1 MNVADDPV
9 VAALN
14 EVVRSDSAAA
24 IIGTTLQRVL
34 RQLDASAKL
43 MAWEIISNRMQP
55 SAKTSLAAVAAS
67 ARACSGARY
76 PIVPTIAPG

>member
-24 IIGTTLQRVL
+24 TIGTILQRVL
-34 RQLDASAKL
+34 QQLAAAANL
-43 MAWEIISNRMQP
+43 MAWEVVPLVSN
-55 SAKTSLAAVAAS
+55 
-67 ARACSGARY
+67 SG
-76 PIVPTIAPG
+76 G